1 MVSPYVTKLV
11 KITGKSESEIEKLW
25 VDAKKITSETL
36 GKTEDQ
42 FSKRE
47 YDYAYGIVM
56 NILGRKES
64 VLNPEIFINSEKSA
78 KEFLE
83 DMISADLN
91 LPNDPIVIK
100 KKDDDEDEDKDN
112 ETADK

>member
-1 MVSPYVTKLV
+1 MVSPYITKLMNM
-11 KITGKSESEIEKLW
+11 TGKSENEIEKVW
-25 VDAKKITSETL
+25 TEAKKITAETL

-42 FSKRE
+42 FSKKE

-78 KEFLE
+78 KDFLE
-83 DMISADLN
+83 EVISSDFTF
-91 LPNDPIVIK
+91 PDDPIVMKK
-100 KKDDDEDEDKDN
+100 KKDDDEDKKE
-112 ETADK
+112 EVVE